1 MESFFI
7 RTAANLLY
15 FYSSRK
21 RREFRKRYSK
31 IGRLSRKLRQAGI
44 IGEYTYVGS
53 GSIVADSRNRI
64 GKFCSIARNV
74 AIGTTMHPI
83 HALTTHPIS
92 HLGKWEDLT
101 IPPENRIEFRN
112 KKPVRI
118 GNDVWIGL
126 NAVLMDGITVGDG
139 AVIGAG
145 AVVTK
150 EIPPYAVAVG
160 VPARVIKYRF
170 DADTVERLLKTRWWD
185 RSPEIIASLP
195 QGDVAA
201 ALEILE
207 NLPVEEKGK
216 NETPSV
222 LPE

>member
-1 MESFFI
+1 
-7 RTAANLLY
+7 
-15 FYSSRK
+15 
-21 RREFRKRYSK
+21 
-31 IGRLSRKLRQAGI
+31 
-44 IGEYTYVGS
+44 
-53 GSIVADSRNRI
+53 
-64 GKFCSIARNV
+64 
-74 AIGTTMHPI
+74 
-83 HALTTHPIS
+83 
-92 HLGKWEDLT
+92 
-101 IPPENRIEFRN
+101 
-112 KKPVRI
+112 
-118 GNDVWIGL
+118 
-126 NAVLMDGITVGDG
+126 MDGITVGDG